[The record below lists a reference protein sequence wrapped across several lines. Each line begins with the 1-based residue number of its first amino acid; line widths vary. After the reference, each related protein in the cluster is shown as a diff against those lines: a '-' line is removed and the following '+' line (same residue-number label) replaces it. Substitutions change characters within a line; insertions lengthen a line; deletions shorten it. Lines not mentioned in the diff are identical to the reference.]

1 MSGTI
6 TQSQTFTITNAR
18 YLASKVKTDLTRMRN
33 FYGSPSEAS
42 IEKFELELAALLAA
56 GYLSKVTYGFRRN
69 GAFVAPSIEYTAEQL
84 AAGWANDRPGGIMIG
99 ANIVGATFYSFLEY
113 NSKWFNLAQSDR
125 MAFEDTLPVQR
136 PTADTPGVSGY
147 YESDRSY
154 ASGGTA
160 LSRKSLMAWS

>member
-18 YLASKVKTDLTRMRN
+18 YLASKVKTDLMRMRS
-33 FYGSPSEAS
+33 FYGAPSEAS
-42 IEKFELELAALLAA
+42 IDTYEAELVAVLAA

-69 GAFVAPSIEYTAEQL
+69 GVFVAPAIEYTAEQL
-84 AAGWANDRPGGIMIG
+84 AAGWANDRPGGIPTGADIG
-99 ANIVGATFYSFLEY
+99 GATFYSFLEY
-113 NSKWFNLAQSDR
+113 SSKWDNLSPSERA
-125 MAFEDTLPVQR
+125 AFKEGLPFQR
-136 PTADTPGVSGY
+136 TTAETPGVNGY

-154 ASGGTA
+154 TSGGTA